1 MFSSFLKRAP
11 VVSIV
16 SRRVCSL
23 QTPVPRRSFVESAI
37 MSGAPPTA
45 YPTEIPEQDQTG
57 GPGLDSKMKPAAHW
71 TQLEFWDNEGK
82 PYLKEYEGRGLLKDK
97 AALITGGDSG
107 IGRSVAILMARE
119 GADISF
125 VYLEEEE
132 EDAQATKKEIEKA
145 GRKAN
150 LLPSNVRD
158 SDKCKK
164 AVEDH
169 MKAFGRLDVLVN
181 NSTFSTHN
189 CCMSR
194 LTFPSLQV
202 QCKRCVMTLKT
213 STSTLSRR
221 PSVPTSSPCL
231 LCASTPSHT

>member
-1 MFSSFLKRAP
+1 
-11 VVSIV
+11 
-16 SRRVCSL
+16 
-23 QTPVPRRSFVESAI
+23 

-45 YPTEIPEQDQTG
+45 FPTDFPAQDQTP
-57 GPGLDSKMKPAAHW
+57 GPGLDSKMQPAAVW

-97 AALITGGDSG
+97 AVLITGGDSG
-107 IGRSVAILMARE
+107 IGRSVGILMARE
-119 GADISF
+119 GADVSF

-158 SDKCKK
+158 NEKCKK
-164 AVEDH
+164 AVEGH

-181 NSTFSTHN
+181 NGTLGARH
-189 CCMSR
+189 SR
-194 LTFPSLQV
+194 VPSLISPSPQPP
-202 QCKRCVMTLKT
+202 CKRSARTSRT
-213 STSTLSRR
+213 STSTWSRR
-221 PSVPTSSPCL
+221 PSAPTSSPC
-231 LCASTPSHT
+231 SP